1 MRRDGPSP
9 DYLPTAAPAAR
20 LIEELHRLPGIGPKS
35 AQRLTYHLIRLS
47 PEDAKE
53 LAEAIIAVK
62 EQVSL
67 CSVCFNITDQVPCRL
82 CSDPSRD
89 RTLLCAVE
97 EPLDVLALERTRAFH
112 GLYHVLHG
120 AISPMNGVGPDDLRV
135 KELLERLRAAP
146 EGSADAA
153 GPEVQEVILATNPT
167 LEGEA
172 TSMYLHRLLTPLGV
186 RVTRLARGLPTG
198 TELEY
203 ADETTLV
210 RALQGRQPI

>member
-1 MRRDGPSP
+1 MRQDGPSS
-9 DYLPTAAPAAR
+9 DHLPTAAPAAR

-35 AQRLTYHLIRLS
+35 AQRLTYHLIRLP

-67 CSVCFNITDQVPCRL
+67 CSVCFNITDQDPCRL
-82 CSDPSRD
+82 CSDPNRD

-135 KELLERLRAAP
+135 KELLERLRVSSD
-146 EGSADAA
+146 GSADSA

-172 TSMYLHRLLTPLGV
+172 TSMYLHRLLTPLGL

>member
-1 MRRDGPSP
+1 MRQDGPPP
-9 DYLPTAAPAAR
+9 DFLPTAAPAAR

-35 AQRLTYHLIRLS
+35 AQRLTYHLIRL
-47 PEDAKE
+47 PPDDAKE

-67 CSVCFNITDQVPCRL
+67 CSVCFNITDQDPCRL
-82 CSDPSRD
+82 CADPNRD

-97 EPLDVLALERTRAFH
+97 EPLDVLALERTRAYH

-135 KELLERLRAAP
+135 KELLDRLRVAP
-146 EGSADAA
+146 EGSPDAA
-153 GPEVQEVILATNPT
+153 RVEFQEVILATNPT

-172 TSMYLHRLLTPLGV
+172 TSMYLQRLLIPLGL

-210 RALQGRQPI
+210 RALQGRQTF